1 MNKYVALA
9 ALLLNLSPVHASE
22 MAEFQ
27 AEGISLQGFIG
38 VVYYTNAAD
47 GYHVVATIADGER
60 GTPVRF
66 EATLADAQKMS
77 ISIPGKPGEKN
88 RTMQISRTGGKL
100 MLFEPELTQETF
112 W

>member
-1 MNKYVALA
+1 MKRYLALA
-9 ALLLNLSPVHASE
+9 ALLFNLPAVHAGE

-27 AEGISLQGFIG
+27 AEGINLQGFIG

-60 GTPVRF
+60 GMPVRF
-66 EATLADAQKMS
+66 ESTLADAQKMI
-77 ISIPGKPGEKN
+77 ISIPGKVGEKD
-88 RTMQISRTGGKL
+88 RIIEISRTGDKL
-100 MLFEPELTQETF
+100 TLSEPELTQETF